1 MWGSAIAG
9 GTMLAGGLV
18 SAGSALFGGKKNSQ
32 TAEQK
37 MAGQL
42 AMNQMGF
49 MNDAINQYRNL
60 YQQYYWPIEQTLAG
74 NYQEDITASRPYEVN
89 MRDYQLE
96 RGDQLID
103 LANETNPM
111 LDEGRKSLIRRL
123 SEGEDV
129 LAGRY
134 REQASADVASS
145 FANQRQQSTRNMQMM
160 GVNPNSAAWAN
171 QANSMNQSEAL
182 AQAAG
187 RTSASRQ
194 AETDSLQ
201 RQMQAQQYAV
211 NPQMLFDPGTITPGM
226 SIGQLTG
233 GSTQNA
239 ALGSQGQQK
248 QDPWATAGAAI
259 GGIGTGLAGMASAF
273 GW

>member
-1 MWGSAIAG
+1 MLSTAIAG
-9 GTMLAGGLV
+9 GTMLAGGLL
-18 SAGSALFGGKKNSQ
+18 SAGSSLFGGKKKKQ

-74 NYQEDITASRPYEVN
+74 NYKEDITAARPYETN
-89 MRDYQLE
+89 MRDYQLD
-96 RGDQLID
+96 RGNQLID
-103 LANETNPM
+103 LAEETNPM

-129 LAGRY
+129 LANRY
-134 REQASADVASS
+134 RAQSSADVTSS
-145 FANQRQQSTRNMQMM
+145 FANQRQQNFRNMQMM
-160 GVNPNSAAWAN
+160 GINPNSGAWAN
-171 QANSMNQSEAL
+171 QATSMGQNEAL

-187 RTSASRQ
+187 RTSATRQ

-233 GSTQNA
+233 GSTANA
-239 ALGSQGQQK
+239 TLGSQGQQK
-248 QDPWATAGAAI
+248 QDPWASAGAAI
-259 GGIGTGLAGMASAF
+259 GGIGAGLAGISSAF